1 MTATLR
7 LKRDVLANYRR
18 LADLKTD
25 SALAKKMNHDPGNL
39 SRVLAGTQ
47 QPGPKFI
54 AALCA
59 AFDAKLEE
67 LFEVV
72 PANADDEQMAV

>member
-7 LKRDVLANYRR
+7 LRTDALVKFRR
-18 LADLKTD
+18 LTGYTTD
-25 SALAKKMNHDPGNL
+25 KALAEAMGIDAGNL
-39 SRVLAGTQ
+39 SRVLKGSQ

-54 AALCA
+54 ASLVA
-59 AFDAKLEE
+59 AFDGLELDD

-72 PANADDEQMAV
+72 LEEAA

>member
-7 LKRDVLANYRR
+7 LKTEMLTKIRGWKGIKTD
-18 LADLKTD
+18 ADLAERMGID
-25 SALAKKMNHDPGNL
+25 AGNL
-39 SRVLAGTQ
+39 SRVLRGAQ

-59 AFDAKLEE
+59 ALDAELAD
-67 LFEVV
+67 LFEVIELERV
-72 PANADDEQMAV
+72 PA

>member
-7 LKRDVLANYRR
+7 LKRDMLAKIRNWKG
-18 LADLKTD
+18 LSTD
-25 SALAKKMNHDPGNL
+25 ASLALAMGIDPGNL
-39 SRVLAGTQ
+39 SRVLQGKQ

-54 AALCA
+54 AALCVA
-59 AFDAKLEE
+59 LTAELGD

-72 PANADDEQMAV
+72 DVIEEVS

>member
-1 MTATLR
+1 MQMVATLR
-7 LKRDVLANYRR
+7 LKSEMVGKIRGWKS
-18 LADLKTD
+18 LKTD
-25 SALAKKMNHDPGNL
+25 ASLAAAMGIDPGNL
-39 SRVLAGTQ
+39 SRVLKGKQ

-59 AFDAKLEE
+59 ALDAELDD

-72 PANADDEQMAV
+72 TDSEAA

>member
-7 LKRDVLANYRR
+7 LK
-18 LADLKTD
+18 TE
-25 SALAKKMNHDPGNL
+25 ALAKIRKWMKLETDAALALKMGIDAGNL
-39 SRVLAGTQ
+39 SRVLRGKQ

-54 AALCA
+54 ASLCIALEA
-59 AFDAKLEE
+59 DLAD

-72 PANADDEQMAV
+72 DEPAEDAS

>member
-7 LKRDVLANYRR
+7 LKTETLANYRR
-18 LADLKTD
+18 LAGLKTD
-25 SALAKKMNHDPGNL
+25 ASLAIKMDIDAGNL
-39 SRVLAGTQ
+39 SRVLKGTQ

-54 AALCA
+54 ASLCA
-59 AFDAKLEE
+59 AFGASLEE

-72 PANADDEQMAV
+72 MDEAA

>member
-7 LKRDVLANYRR
+7 LKREM
-18 LADLKTD
+18 
-25 SALAKKMNHDPGNL
+25 LAKIRNWKGLSTNASLALKMGIDAGNL
-39 SRVLAGTQ
+39 SRVLQGKQ

-54 AALCA
+54 AALCSA
-59 AFDAKLEE
+59 LEADLDD

-72 PANADDEQMAV
+72 DVVEDAS

>member
-7 LKRDVLANYRR
+7 LKRDQ
-18 LADLKTD
+18 
-25 SALAKKMNHDPGNL
+25 LAKIRKWVGLNTDASLALKMDIDAGNL
-39 SRVLAGTQ
+39 SRVLKGSQ

-54 AALCA
+54 ASLCKALEA
-59 AFDAKLEE
+59 DLGD

-72 PANADDEQMAV
+72 DSSDEVGA

>member
-7 LKRDVLANYRR
+7 LKTEQLAKIR
-18 LADLKTD
+18 AWIGLKTD
-25 SALAKKMNHDPGNL
+25 AALAAEMGIDAGNL
-39 SRVLAGTQ
+39 SRVLKGKQ

-54 AALCA
+54 AALCSA
-59 AFDAKLEE
+59 LKAELSD

-72 PANADDEQMAV
+72 EHEAA

>member
-7 LKRDVLANYRR
+7 LKTEMVSKIRGWKG
-18 LADLKTD
+18 LKTD
-25 SALAKKMNHDPGNL
+25 AALAEVMGIDAGNL
-39 SRVLAGTQ
+39 SRVLRGKQ

-54 AALCA
+54 AALCTA
-59 AFDAKLEE
+59 LDAELDD

-72 PANADDEQMAV
+72 ADDDAA